1 MIDTHRLV
9 EIIDKVEIVKSCTV
23 YILINIMLNYVNFS
37 YLDLRFG
44 LFFICGVPQRP
55 YTGSE
60 VILS

>member
-9 EIIDKVEIVKSCTV
+9 EIMDKVEIVKSCTV

-44 LFFICGVPQRP
+44 LFFIFGVPQRP